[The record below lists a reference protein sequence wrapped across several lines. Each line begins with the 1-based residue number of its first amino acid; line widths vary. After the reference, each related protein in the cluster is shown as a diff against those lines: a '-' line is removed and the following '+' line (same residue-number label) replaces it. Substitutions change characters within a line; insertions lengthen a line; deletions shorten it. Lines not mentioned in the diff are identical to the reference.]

1 MVTHGKNNQV
11 TMISLSFS
19 GVGCLFESE
28 IWCIEDLS
36 GHCWAL
42 IMEPCGVNCFL
53 LEISQ
58 PVADVSAGYKWESP
72 KSGFICPGGTASITQ
87 NVSQFPYH
95 LFQKWSKK
103 DATSLSNE
111 LRLTGNTKVITIF
124 MHSIGQPAGS
134 DWIFFVMWNSLAIEI
149 CASSWWGMTNNI
161 KLPQISLYARTL
173 NTVFMHRPNLSS
185 GSDIK
190 ACVD

>member
-1 MVTHGKNNQV
+1 MGKTTKWRWFLFHFPASSAV
-11 TMISLSFS
+11 
-19 GVGCLFESE
+19 VGCLFESE

-72 KSGFICPGGTASITQ
+72 KSGFNCPGGTAGITQ

-103 DATSLSNE
+103 MLQVFPMNWDWQVIQKWLPSLCTPLVKLLLAIES
-111 LRLTGNTKVITIF
+111 
-124 MHSIGQPAGS
+124 
-134 DWIFFVMWNSLAIEI
+134 FFMWNSLAIEI
-149 CASSWWGMTNNI
+149 CASLWGGMTNNR
-161 KLPQISLYARTL
+161 KLSQISL
-173 NTVFMHRPNLSS
+173 
-185 GSDIK
+185 
-190 ACVD
+190 

>member
-103 DATSLSNE
+103 DTTSLSNE

-134 DWIFFVMWNSLAIEI
+134 ESDWIFFVMWNSPCHWHLCII
-149 CASSWWGMTNNI
+149 MMRND
-161 KLPQISLYARTL
+161 K
-173 NTVFMHRPNLSS
+173 
-185 GSDIK
+185 
-190 ACVD
+190 

>member
-103 DATSLSNE
+103 MLQVFPMNWDWQVIQKWLPSLCTPLVN
-111 LRLTGNTKVITIF
+111 LLVAK
-124 MHSIGQPAGS
+124 
-134 DWIFFVMWNSLAIEI
+134 AIESFLL
-149 CASSWWGMTNNI
+149 CGTP
-161 KLPQISLYARTL
+161 LPLKSVHHYDEEWQIT
-173 NTVFMHRPNLSS
+173 
-185 GSDIK
+185 
-190 ACVD
+190 